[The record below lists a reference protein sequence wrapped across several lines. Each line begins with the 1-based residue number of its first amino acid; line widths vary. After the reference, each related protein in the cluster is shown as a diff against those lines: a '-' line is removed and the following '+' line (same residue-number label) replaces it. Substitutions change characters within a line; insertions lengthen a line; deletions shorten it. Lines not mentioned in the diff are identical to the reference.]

1 MENTQIVR
9 MWTGWVRPEDRTAYT
24 AYVEQTGIA
33 AYRATPGN
41 LDAWLLARDT
51 GDGRVEI
58 TTLSRWESMTAVR
71 AFAGDDPEQ
80 AVFYAD
86 DDRYLVDRETR
97 VRHFELAAS

>member
-9 MWTGWVRPEDRTAYT
+9 MWTGWVRPEDRTAYA
-24 AYVEQTGIA
+24 AYVESTGIS
-33 AYRATPGN
+33 AYRSTPGN
-41 LDAWLLARDT
+41 LDAWLLARGT

-58 TTLSRWESMTAVR
+58 TTLSRWESMEAVR
-71 AFAGDDPEQ
+71 SFAGDDPEQ

-97 VRHFELAAS
+97 VKHFELAAS